1 MRWSSDLRNGLIR
14 FRCLKQEDMQ
24 SKLRRDL
31 DPLDLEL
38 VERALESTWTA
49 VKGNYVLSRQLDSD
63 EELEANLR
71 RELIEIALAN
81 GVNDAEMLR
90 DILLTTL
97 VEP

>member
-1 MRWSSDLRNGLIR
+1 
-14 FRCLKQEDMQ
+14 MQ
-24 SKLRRDL
+24 FKLRRDL
-31 DPLDLEL
+31 DPLDREL

-49 VKGNYVLSRQLDSD
+49 VKGNYVLNRQLHSD

-81 GVNDAEMLR
+81 GVSDAEMLR

>member
-1 MRWSSDLRNGLIR
+1 
-14 FRCLKQEDMQ
+14 MQ

-81 GVNDAEMLR
+81 GVSDAEMLR